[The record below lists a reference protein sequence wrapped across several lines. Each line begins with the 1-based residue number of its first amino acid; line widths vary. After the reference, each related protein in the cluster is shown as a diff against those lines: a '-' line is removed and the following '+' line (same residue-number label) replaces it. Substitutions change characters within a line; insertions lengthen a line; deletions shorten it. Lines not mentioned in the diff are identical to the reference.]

1 MRTRDASF
9 ERAANRRKNESR
21 PVKHCNVSLRSN
33 IGLGF
38 GLIIALVFCAPVM
51 AEVKVDRAARTS
63 AAVIAVDEH
72 WSQAEEHGDTA
83 WLDSMLLP
91 EYRSISADGRILD
104 KKSLLTHAATNRGSD
119 KMTRL
124 VAAWR
129 KTHATRKSV
138 VIRGDVAI
146 ISFSNPQ
153 TGQVRS
159 SDIFVYQRGGWH
171 ALYSQHSKAG

>member
-1 MRTRDASF
+1 M
-9 ERAANRRKNESR
+9 
-21 PVKHCNVSLRSN
+21 KHRNVSLRSC
-33 IGLGF
+33 IGTGLG
-38 GLIIALVFCAPVM
+38 LCVALAFVASAAADDM
-51 AEVKVDRAARTS
+51 KADQAARTS

-72 WSQAEEHGDTA
+72 WSQAEEHGDTG

-104 KKSLLTHAATNRGSD
+104 KKTLLTHAATNRGSD
-119 KMTRL
+119 KMSKF

-129 KTHATRKSV
+129 KTHPTSESV

-146 ISFSNPQ
+146 VSFSNPG

-159 SDIFVYQRGGWH
+159 SDIFVYQGGGWH
-171 ALYSQHSKAG
+171 ALYSQHSKAD

>member
-1 MRTRDASF
+1 MQLERT
-9 ERAANRRKNESR
+9 ANRRKNESR
-21 PVKHCNVSLRSN
+21 PVKHCNVSLRSY
-33 IGLGF
+33 ISLGF
-38 GLIIALVFCAPVM
+38 SLVVALVFSALATAADM
-51 AEVKVDRAARTS
+51 KADQAARTS

-72 WSQAEEHGDTA
+72 WSQAEEQGDTA

-104 KKSLLTHAATNRGSD
+104 KKTLLSHAATNRGSD
-119 KMTRL
+119 KMSKL
-124 VAAWR
+124 VTQWR
-129 KTHATRKSV
+129 KTHPTGKSV

-146 ISFSNPQ
+146 VSFSNPR

-171 ALYSQHSKAG
+171 ALYSQHSKAN

>member
-1 MRTRDASF
+1 M
-9 ERAANRRKNESR
+9 
-21 PVKHCNVSLRSN
+21 SLRSS
-33 IGLGF
+33 IGLGL
-38 GLIIALVFCAPVM
+38 GLIVAMVFFGSATANDM
-51 AEVKVDRAARTS
+51 KVDQAARTS

-72 WSQAEEHGDTA
+72 WSRAEEHGDTA

-104 KKSLLTHAATNRGSD
+104 KKALLTHAATNRGSD

-129 KTHATRKSV
+129 KTHPTDESV
-138 VIRGDVAI
+138 VIRADVAI
-146 ISFSNPQ
+146 VSFSNPR

-159 SDIFVYQRGGWH
+159 SDVFVYQGGGWH
-171 ALYSQHSKAG
+171 ALYSQHSKAD